1 MMGDSMRPAA
11 SAGKLHALFA
21 GGLLALLACDTAEL
35 QSDFEEE
42 AFAVPSGIT
51 STDENGEVVE
61 TDDDDWRTSPAY
73 MGRVYIDPAFP
84 NPVGPGDFVTIPVR
98 VRQFNALEGSL
109 ALVSFDEDRVARRLD
124 DIRDARD
131 PGAYIFS
138 FSPRVL
144 GVTGLVR
151 VYVVDNGGGLIS
163 YGDLLIEQ

>member
-1 MMGDSMRPAA
+1 MGRIMTRGAN
-11 SAGKLHALFA
+11 
-21 GGLLALLACDTAEL
+21 GGRRLQVLVVCGVLALMACDTAEL

-42 AFAVPSGIT
+42 AFSMPSGIT
-51 STDENGEVVE
+51 STDKNGEVAE
-61 TDDDDWRTSPAY
+61 TDEDDWRTSPAY

-84 NPVGPGDFVTIPVR
+84 NPVGPNDFVTIPVR

-131 PGAYIFS
+131 PGAYVFS

-163 YGDLLIEQ
+163 YGDLLIE